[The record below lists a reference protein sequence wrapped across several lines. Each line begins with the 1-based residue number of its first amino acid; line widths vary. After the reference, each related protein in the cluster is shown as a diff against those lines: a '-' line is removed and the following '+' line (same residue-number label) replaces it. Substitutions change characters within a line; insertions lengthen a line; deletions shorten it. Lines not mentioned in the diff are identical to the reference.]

1 MGHYDEQRE
10 AHQAALEQ
18 TLNAWKGESIDS
30 QEILSI
36 FHDLKHNPSNGK
48 AIVDEIVR
56 FKNACFEWVNLGR
69 NDMIANEMQ
78 TLIKNIRRFIAK

>member
-1 MGHYDEQRE
+1 MSHYDEQRE

-48 AIVDEIVR
+48 AIMDEIVR

-69 NDMIANEMQ
+69 NDEIANEMQ
-78 TLIKNIRRFIAK
+78 ALIKNIRRFITK

>member
-18 TLNAWKGESIDS
+18 TLNAWKGEHLNP

-48 AIVDEIVR
+48 AIMDEIVGC
-56 FKNACFEWVNLGR
+56 KNACFEWVNLGR

>member
-18 TLNAWKGESIDS
+18 TLNAWRGESMDS

-48 AIVDEIVR
+48 AIMDEIVR
-56 FKNACFEWVNLGR
+56 FKNSCFEWVNLGR
-69 NDMIANEMQ
+69 NDMIINEMQ
-78 TLIKNIRRFIAK
+78 ALIKNIRRFIAK